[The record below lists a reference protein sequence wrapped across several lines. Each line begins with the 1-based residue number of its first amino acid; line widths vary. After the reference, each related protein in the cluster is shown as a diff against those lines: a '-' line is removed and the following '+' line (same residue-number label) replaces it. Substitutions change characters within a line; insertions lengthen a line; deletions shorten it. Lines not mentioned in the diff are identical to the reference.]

1 MPAPS
6 APLAAQPLLDGQG
19 QPNSS
24 GDAYHVIQMNGGN
37 GGSGGG
43 GPSSRTRRQALGS
56 AVCMAILAIVL
67 LLTFLIP
74 RSPSV
79 ALSGGA
85 VGLSGAP
92 IYVNASFELHN
103 RNWYSTTFKDLRFGL
118 YTLSDTGIGQIG
130 TAFYPGPI
138 HVKARRRQTIQVGI
152 QTARGTG
159 LSIKQYCSEHP
170 SILMFL
176 ANATIYAE
184 CDKKSF
190 GTMGVYTPYGALFM
204 CPPPPTP
211 PPPAQLQ
218 QLPVAAEAEEVVEQE
233 VEEDP

>member
-24 GDAYHVIQMNGGN
+24 GDAYHVVQMNPNN
-37 GGSGGG
+37 GGSGGSG
-43 GPSSRTRRQALGS
+43 SGPNARTRRQALGS
-56 AVCMAILAIVL
+56 AICMGILAIVL

-79 ALSGGA
+79 SLSGGA

-92 IYVNASFELHN
+92 IYVNATFELHN

-130 TAFYPGPI
+130 TAYYPGPI
-138 HVKARRRQTIQVGI
+138 HVKARRRQSIQVGI

-159 LSIKQYCSEHP
+159 LNIKQYCGEHP

-204 CPPPPTP
+204 CPPPPP
-211 PPPAQLQ
+211 PPPPQQLQ
-218 QLPVAAEAEEVVEQE
+218 LPEGVTEEAKLEKQ
-233 VEEDP
+233 P